1 MLTLAILHKSDAP
14 DQFPN
19 NRCRKSALQQVS
31 VRQLSKNAKEIEE
44 VVVNQEIAGSST
56 MAGLSRASRR
66 SNESF
71 ARAQKV
77 FPDGTSRVTVER
89 DPTPLYIDRGMGSYL
104 FDVDGRRFLDLNC
117 NFTTLIHGHAF
128 GPVVEALT
136 HQLQRGSCFANP
148 TESEIE
154 LAELLCGRIPRI
166 DRVRFVNTGTEA
178 VLFAI
183 KAARA
188 FTGRSKIAKLEGAYH
203 GAYDWVEVS
212 QAAAPDNWG
221 DAIEPKST
229 AFYRGMPASV
239 LDEVVV
245 LRFNDVEGARRLISS
260 NAHDLAAVILDPMPS
275 RCGLIAP
282 KPEFFAAVQEATLKN
297 GILVIAD
304 EVLNLRQSFQGA
316 SARYGLAPDVIT
328 MGKIIGGGLPIG
340 AIGGREDV
348 MKVFDASAGR
358 PLLPQGGTFSANP
371 LSMTAGLTALRH
383 LDHPAFARLEM
394 LGDIVRDGIG
404 RAISNLAAPLY
415 VTGAAS
421 LFRIHPQAEA
431 PNDYR
436 ESYPTPAGAT
446 LMKELT
452 RFFAENGIILPYGAA
467 ASISTPM
474 ARTDAEFIVD
484 VFAGFLESH
493 QDMLGEITVRK

>member
-1 MLTLAILHKSDAP
+1 M
-14 DQFPN
+14 
-19 NRCRKSALQQVS
+19 
-31 VRQLSKNAKEIEE
+31 
-44 VVVNQEIAGSST
+44 NQEIAGSNT
-56 MAGLSRASRR
+56 AAGLSRARPR

-77 FPDGTSRVTVER
+77 FPDGTSRVTIER
-89 DPTPLYIDRGMGSYL
+89 DPTPLYIERGMGSYL

-154 LAELLCGRIPRI
+154 LAELLCGRIPWI

-183 KAARA
+183 KAARV

-203 GAYDWVEVS
+203 GAYDWAEVS
-212 QAAAPDNWG
+212 QAATPDNWG

-229 AFYRGMPASV
+229 AIYRGMPASV

-245 LRFNDVEGARRLISS
+245 LRFNDVESVRRLMSLH
-260 NAHDLAAVILDPMPS
+260 AHDLAAVILDPMPS
-275 RCGLIAP
+275 RGGLVAP
-282 KPEFFAAVQEATLKN
+282 KSEFIAAVQEVARNN

-316 SARYGLAPDVIT
+316 SARYGLVPDLVT
-328 MGKIIGGGLPIG
+328 MGKIIGGGLPVG

-371 LSMTAGLTALRH
+371 LSMTAGLAAMRH
-383 LDHPAFARLEM
+383 LDHAAFANLEI
-394 LGDIVRDGIG
+394 LGKIVRDEID
-404 RAISNLAAPLY
+404 RAISNRGAPLS

-421 LFRIHPQAEA
+421 LFRIHPLART

-436 ESYPTPAGAT
+436 DIYPTPAGAT
-446 LMKELT
+446 LMKQLT
-452 RFFAENGIILPYGAA
+452 RFFAENGIILPHGAA

-474 ARTDAEFIVD
+474 TRSDAEFIVD
-484 VFAGFLESH
+484 VFVGFLDSH
-493 QDMLGEITVRK
+493 QDMLDAIEVRT

>member
-1 MLTLAILHKSDAP
+1 MIQAFSGSNMDGNACVGE
-14 DQFPN
+14 
-19 NRCRKSALQQVS
+19 R
-31 VRQLSKNAKEIEE
+31 SK
-44 VVVNQEIAGSST
+44 
-56 MAGLSRASRR
+56 
-66 SNESF
+66 ESF
-71 ARAQKV
+71 ARARRV
-77 FPDGTSRVTVER
+77 FPDGTSRVTIER
-89 DPTPLYIDRGMGSYL
+89 DPVPFYIERGMGSHL

-128 GPVVEALT
+128 APVVEALT
-136 HQLQRGSCFANP
+136 NQLQRGSCFANP

-154 LAELLCGRIPRI
+154 LAELLSARIPQV

-203 GAYDWVEVS
+203 GAYDWGEVS
-212 QAAAPDNWG
+212 LAATPDNWG
-221 DAIEPKST
+221 DPTAPKST
-229 AFYRGMPASV
+229 AFYRGMPATV

-245 LRFNDVEGARRLISS
+245 LRFNDVEGVRRLLTSH
-260 NAHDLAAVILDPMPS
+260 AHELAAIVLDPMPS
-275 RCGLIAP
+275 RGGLIAP
-282 KPEFFAAVQEATLKN
+282 KPEFIAAVRETACDN

-304 EVLNLRQSFQGA
+304 EVLNLRQSFHGA
-316 SARYGLAPDVIT
+316 SARYGLVPDLVT
-328 MGKIIGGGLPIG
+328 MGKIVGGGLPIG

-371 LSMTAGLTALRH
+371 LSMTAGLAAMWH
-383 LDHPAFARLEM
+383 LDHAAFAHLEM
-394 LGDIVRDGIG
+394 LGNMVRDGIG
-404 RAISNLAAPLY
+404 RAISSRRAPLC

-421 LFRIHPQAEA
+421 LFRIHPMGQI

-436 ESYPTPAGAT
+436 EAYPAAARAIV
-446 LMKELT
+446 MKQLT
-452 RFFAENGIILPYGAA
+452 RFFAENGIILPQGAT

-474 ARTDAEFIVD
+474 TRADAEFIVD
-484 VFAGFLESH
+484 VFAGFLDSH
-493 QDMLGEITVRK
+493 RNTLDAIAGHT

>member
-1 MLTLAILHKSDAP
+1 MSLQRNARSGQPAEWQSPKVACCGRSG
-14 DQFPN
+14 
-19 NRCRKSALQQVS
+19 SADS
-31 VRQLSKNAKEIEE
+31 AENGKEVDEDT
-44 VVVNQEIAGSST
+44 VNQGLAGSST
-56 MAGLSRASRR
+56 AGGFLRVGQR
-66 SNESF
+66 SQDSF
-71 ARAQKV
+71 ARARLV
-77 FPDGTSRVTVER
+77 FPDGTSRATIER
-89 DPTPLYIDRGMGSYL
+89 DPTPLYSERGMGSYL

-128 GPVVEALT
+128 APVVEALIN
-136 HQLQRGSCFANP
+136 QLQRGSCFANP

-154 LAELLCGRIPRI
+154 LAELICGRIPRI

-212 QAAAPDNWG
+212 QAATPDNWG
-221 DAIEPKST
+221 DLIAPKST

-245 LRFNDVEGARRLISS
+245 LRFNDVECVRRLMSLH
-260 NAHDLAAVILDPMPS
+260 APDLAAVILDPMPS
-275 RCGLIAP
+275 RGGLVAP
-282 KPEFFAAVQEATLKN
+282 KSEFISAVQEAARN
-297 GILVIAD
+297 YGILVIAD

-316 SARYGLAPDVIT
+316 SARYGLVPDLVT

-340 AIGGREDV
+340 AIGGREEV

-371 LSMTAGLTALRH
+371 LSMTAGLAAMRH
-383 LDHPAFARLEM
+383 LDQAAFAHLEI
-394 LGDIVRDGIG
+394 LGDFVRDGIDL
-404 RAISNLAAPLY
+404 AISKRAAPLC

-421 LFRIHPQAEA
+421 LFRIHPLAQT
-431 PNDYR
+431 PKDYR
-436 ESYPTPAGAT
+436 EVYPTPAGAT
-446 LMKELT
+446 LMRQLT
-452 RFFAENGIILPYGAA
+452 RFFAENGIILPLGAA

-474 ARTDAEFIVD
+474 TRADAELIVD
-484 VFAGFLESH
+484 VFAGFLDSH
-493 QDMLGEITVRK
+493 RDMLESIEVSKRTT